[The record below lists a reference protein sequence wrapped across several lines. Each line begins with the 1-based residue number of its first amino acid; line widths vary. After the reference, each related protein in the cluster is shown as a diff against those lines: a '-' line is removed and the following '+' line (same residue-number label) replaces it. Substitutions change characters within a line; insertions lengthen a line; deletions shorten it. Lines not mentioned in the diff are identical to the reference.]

1 MLKISLLFKK
11 FTKLFGQIT
20 QKLLGLGMRNS
31 QAIDFV
37 RTQTYREIFKSAL
50 VYLEDTRD
58 LNNQTFLSIKL

>member
-11 FTKLFGQIT
+11 FTKLFGRIT

-58 LNNQTFLSIKL
+58 LNNQTLSIKL

>member
-1 MLKISLLFKK
+1 
-11 FTKLFGQIT
+11 
-20 QKLLGLGMRNS
+20 MRNS

-58 LNNQTFLSIKL
+58 LNNQTLSIKLLIFLKIILKED

>member
-1 MLKISLLFKK
+1 
-11 FTKLFGQIT
+11 
-20 QKLLGLGMRNS
+20 MRNS

-58 LNNQTFLSIKL
+58 LNNQTLSIKLIFLKIILKED

>member
-58 LNNQTFLSIKL
+58 LNNQTLSIKL